1 MRKIF
6 ATIVSAAAA
15 AAVLSGCSSLCP
27 NNSKADALKNSAW
40 TLDINSLKGAD
51 SQWDKPAKDITLT
64 FDENGKVAGCEVS
77 LSLPLGLKNS
87 GKPALENDGDID
99 FGMMGSTMMAGPGL
113 QYESLFLK
121 TLDEADNFAIVDGK
135 LYLYD
140 DNNVIAVFT
149 PGANEE

>member
-15 AAVLSGCSSLCP
+15 AAVLSGCSSLGP

-64 FDENGKVAGCEVS
+64 FDENGKVAGCAGV
-77 LSLPLGLKNS
+77 NRYFS

>member
-64 FDENGKVAGCEVS
+64 FDENGKVAGCAGV
-77 LSLPLGLKNS
+77 NRYFS

-121 TLDEADNFAIVDGK
+121 TLDEADNFAIVEGK

>member
-6 ATIVSAAAA
+6 ATIGSAAAA

-64 FDENGKVAGCEVS
+64 FDENGKVAGCAGV
-77 LSLPLGLKNS
+77 NRYFS

>member
-15 AAVLSGCSSLCP
+15 AALLSGCSSLCP

-64 FDENGKVAGCEVS
+64 FDENGKVAGCAGV
-77 LSLPLGLKNS
+77 NRYFS

>member
-64 FDENGKVAGCEVS
+64 FDENGKVAGCAGV
-77 LSLPLGLKNS
+77 NRYFS

>member
-1 MRKIF
+1 MIKIF

-64 FDENGKVAGCEVS
+64 FDENGKVAGCAGV
-77 LSLPLGLKNS
+77 NRYFS

>member
-27 NNSKADALKNSAW
+27 NNIKADALKNSAW

-64 FDENGKVAGCEVS
+64 FDENGKVAGCAGV
-77 LSLPLGLKNS
+77 NRYFS

>member
-64 FDENGKVAGCEVS
+64 FDENGKVAGCAGV
-77 LSLPLGLKNS
+77 NRYFS

-121 TLDEADNFAIVDGK
+121 TLDEADNFAIIDGK

-149 PGANEE
+149 PGTNEE

>member
-64 FDENGKVAGCEVS
+64 FDENGKVAGCAGV
-77 LSLPLGLKNS
+77 NRYFS

-121 TLDEADNFAIVDGK
+121 TLDEADNFAIVDSK

>member
-64 FDENGKVAGCEVS
+64 FDENGKVAGCAGV
-77 LSLPLGLKNS
+77 NRYFS

-135 LYLYD
+135 PYLYD

>member
-64 FDENGKVAGCEVS
+64 FDENGKVAGCAGV
-77 LSLPLGLKNS
+77 NRYFS

-149 PGANEE
+149 PGANGE

>member
-40 TLDINSLKGAD
+40 TLNINSLKGAD

-64 FDENGKVAGCEVS
+64 FDENGKVAGCAGV
-77 LSLPLGLKNS
+77 NRYFS

>member
-6 ATIVSAAAA
+6 ATIVSAAVA

-27 NNSKADALKNSAW
+27 NNSKADTLKNSAW

-51 SQWDKPAKDITLT
+51 SQWDKPAEDITLV
-64 FDENGKVAGCEVS
+64 FDENGKVTGCAGV
-77 LSLPLGLKNS
+77 NRYFS
-87 GKPALENDGDID
+87 GKPVLENDGDID
-99 FGMMGSTMMAGPGL
+99 FDMMGSTMMAGPGL
-113 QYESLFLK
+113 QYELLFLR

-149 PGANEE
+149 PGTNEE

>member
-27 NNSKADALKNSAW
+27 SNSKADALKNSAW

-64 FDENGKVAGCEVS
+64 FDENGKVAGCAGV
-77 LSLPLGLKNS
+77 NRYFS

-121 TLDEADNFAIVDGK
+121 TLDEADDFAIVDGK

-140 DNNVIAVFT
+140 DKDVIAVFT

>member
-64 FDENGKVAGCEVS
+64 FDENGKVAGCAGV
-77 LSLPLGLKNS
+77 NRYFS
-87 GKPALENDGDID
+87 GKPALENDWDID

>member
-64 FDENGKVAGCEVS
+64 FDENGKVAGCAGV
-77 LSLPLGLKNS
+77 NRYFS

-149 PGANEE
+149 PGANEK

>member
-40 TLDINSLKGAD
+40 TLDINSLKSAD

-64 FDENGKVAGCEVS
+64 FDENGKVAGCAGV
-77 LSLPLGLKNS
+77 NRYFS

>member
-64 FDENGKVAGCEVS
+64 FDENGKVAGCAGV
-77 LSLPLGLKNS
+77 NRYFS

-99 FGMMGSTMMAGPGL
+99 FGMMGSTMMDRD
-113 QYESLFLK
+113 S
-121 TLDEADNFAIVDGK
+121 NMSHSS
-135 LYLYD
+135 
-140 DNNVIAVFT
+140 
-149 PGANEE
+149 

>member
-1 MRKIF
+1 
-6 ATIVSAAAA
+6 
-15 AAVLSGCSSLCP
+15 
-27 NNSKADALKNSAW
+27 
-40 TLDINSLKGAD
+40 
-51 SQWDKPAKDITLT
+51 
-64 FDENGKVAGCEVS
+64 
-77 LSLPLGLKNS
+77 
-87 GKPALENDGDID
+87 
-99 FGMMGSTMMAGPGL
+99 MGSTMMAGPGL

>member
-64 FDENGKVAGCEVS
+64 VAENGKVARCAGV
-77 LSLPLGLKNS
+77 NRYFS

>member
-15 AAVLSGCSSLCP
+15 AAVLSGCSCLCP

-64 FDENGKVAGCEVS
+64 FDENGKVAGCAGV
-77 LSLPLGLKNS
+77 NRYFS

-121 TLDEADNFAIVDGK
+121 TLDEADNFAIIDGK

>member
-64 FDENGKVAGCEVS
+64 FDENGKVAGCAGV
-77 LSLPLGLKNS
+77 NRYFS

-121 TLDEADNFAIVDGK
+121 TLDEADNFAIIDGK

>member
-40 TLDINSLKGAD
+40 TLAINSLKGAD

-64 FDENGKVAGCEVS
+64 FDENGKVAGCAGV
-77 LSLPLGLKNS
+77 NRYFS

>member
-64 FDENGKVAGCEVS
+64 FDENGKVAGCAGV
-77 LSLPLGLKNS
+77 NRYFS

-121 TLDEADNFAIVDGK
+121 TLDEADNFAIVDCK

>member
-27 NNSKADALKNSAW
+27 NKSKADALKNSAW

-64 FDENGKVAGCEVS
+64 FDENGKVAGCAGV
-77 LSLPLGLKNS
+77 NRYFS

>member
-40 TLDINSLKGAD
+40 ILDINSLKGAD

-64 FDENGKVAGCEVS
+64 FDENGKVAGCAGV
-77 LSLPLGLKNS
+77 NRYFS